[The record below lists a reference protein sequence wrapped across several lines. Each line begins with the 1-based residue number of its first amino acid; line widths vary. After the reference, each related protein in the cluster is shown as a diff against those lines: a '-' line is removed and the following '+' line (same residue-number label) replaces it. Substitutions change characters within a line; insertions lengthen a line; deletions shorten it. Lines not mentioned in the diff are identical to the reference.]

1 VKRIIAL
8 LVGDRVRELL
18 GRKDLVVI
26 LGSLIMDACYLLTS
40 DLNLTL
46 KELYLGVF
54 AYTKT
59 LLEQVVAMYSN
70 KTY

>member
-18 GRKDLVVI
+18 GRKDCVVI

-40 DLNLTL
+40 DLTLTL

>member
-1 VKRIIAL
+1 
-8 LVGDRVRELL
+8 
-18 GRKDLVVI
+18 
-26 LGSLIMDACYLLTS
+26 MDACYLLTS
-40 DLNLTL
+40 DLTLTL